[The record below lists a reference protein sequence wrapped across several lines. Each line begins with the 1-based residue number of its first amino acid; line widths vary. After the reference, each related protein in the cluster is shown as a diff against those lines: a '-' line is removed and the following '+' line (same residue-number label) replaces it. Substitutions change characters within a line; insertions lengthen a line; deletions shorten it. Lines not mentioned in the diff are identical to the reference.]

1 VMLSAVLTNE
11 LVEDTTLVQT
21 DSCATANHPMI
32 DHLWRE
38 RLALCNRLISVRPQL
53 SFSLVRRLEALRST
67 AIAAAKGVRDNIRH
81 HFLR

>member
-1 VMLSAVLTNE
+1 
-11 LVEDTTLVQT
+11 
-21 DSCATANHPMI
+21 MI

-38 RLALCNRLISVRPQL
+38 RLALCNRLIAVRPQL

-81 HFLR
+81 HFPR